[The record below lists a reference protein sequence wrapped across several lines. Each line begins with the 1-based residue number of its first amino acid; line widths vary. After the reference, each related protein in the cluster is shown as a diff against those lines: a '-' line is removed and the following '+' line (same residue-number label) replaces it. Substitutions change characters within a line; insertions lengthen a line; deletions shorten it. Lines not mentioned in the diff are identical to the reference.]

1 MTYPIKSL
9 LQTIFCCLVP
19 ALLNGFNF
27 SFSIPPTELAV
38 GSGKFSDPSSNP
50 EGSYRIKTVVIDAG
64 HGGHDPGCLGSH
76 YKEKNIALAI
86 ARAVAAEMSARF
98 PDVRFIL
105 TREDDTFIPLYER
118 AAIANRNNADLFISI
133 HCNYMPGSKATKGTE
148 TYVMGL
154 HKAEHNLAVAK
165 RENASI
171 LLEENYEKN
180 YDWDPNSPEGHI
192 MLSMYQ
198 NAYLEQSILLAD
210 KIESRLAGD
219 AARKSRGVKQ
229 AGFVVLKET
238 TMPSILIE
246 AGFLSNAEEEAFL
259 NTEEGQTTVAG
270 AIVAAFEE
278 YKNELEGNAKATFA
292 AATKPVQKP
301 TDAPRKQS
309 PPPQVYTPAPAR
321 SPVQAN
327 VQQVENKTLPAYNSQ
342 PPQRERM
349 IIPMQNQPQA
359 QTAHQQIAYDQPAAV
374 KTSAKINPD
383 RNAGIR
389 FCVQLAASPKPLDT
403 QSAKWTNIKYLVEMV
418 KEDNLYK
425 YQARNFDSHEQ
436 ASDARLELQRL
447 GFSDAFI
454 VAYKNGVKMPVEEAI
469 KALGAD

>member
-1 MTYPIKSL
+1 MTYPIKTL
-9 LQTIFCCLVP
+9 LQTIFCCLAP

-27 SFSIPPTELAV
+27 SFSIPPRELAV
-38 GSGKFSDPSSNP
+38 GSGKFSDPYANP
-50 EGSYRIKTVVIDAG
+50 EVTYRIKTVVIDAG
-64 HGGHDPGCLGSH
+64 HGGHDPGCLGSRF
-76 YKEKNIALAI
+76 KEKHIALAI
-86 ARAVAAEMSARF
+86 AKAVAAEMSARF
-98 PDVRFIL
+98 PNIRFIL

-210 KIESRLAGD
+210 KIEARLAGD

-246 AGFLSNAEEEAFL
+246 AGFLSNTEEEAYL
-259 NTEEGQTTVAG
+259 NTEAGQTTVAG

-278 YKNELEGNAKATFA
+278 YKRELEGGAKEPVIASA
-292 AATKPVQKP
+292 KPEQKP
-301 TDAPRKQS
+301 AQAVKP
-309 PPPQVYTPAPAR
+309 PAPAR
-321 SPVQAN
+321 SAIVTN
-327 VQQVENKTLPAYNSQ
+327 VQQVENKTLPTYNSQ

-349 IIPMQNQPQA
+349 IIPMQNQPPA
-359 QTAHQQIAYDQPAAV
+359 QSAEQRVANDQPVAV
-374 KTSAKINPD
+374 KTSTRMIPD
-383 RNAGIR
+383 RNTGIR

-403 QSAKWTNIKYLVEMV
+403 QSPKWTNIRYLVEMV

-436 ASDARLELQRL
+436 AFNARLELQQM

-454 VAYKNGVKMPVEEAI
+454 VAYKNGVKMPVEQAL
-469 KALGAD
+469 KALEVD